1 MVNTPFLLLGV
12 FVSRNISSVGCACCS
27 RLNSLKQEIGLLG
40 SCGFEACAT
49 SVAHI
54 YIFPV
59 ADAFISLPRA
69 FKASYLGCLQ
79 SQEHVAH
86 RKKSPFLAGMRKLPC
101 L

>member
-27 RLNSLKQEIGLLG
+27 RLNSLNQEIGLLG

-54 YIFPV
+54 YFSCGRRIHLSTSSF
-59 ADAFISLPRA
+59 
-69 FKASYLGCLQ
+69 Q
-79 SQEHVAH
+79 SEL
-86 RKKSPFLAGMRKLPC
+86 FGMFAKPGAC
-101 L
+101 STP